1 MENSYTKYMELLE
14 EGAFD
19 FDKNNVSHLL
29 RAAAERGLKSQ
40 ILYSAMDY
48 IRENPSLTNDEA
60 IILGAKRWNLVN
72 DDV

>member
-1 MENSYTKYMELLE
+1 MELKE

-48 IRENPSLTNDEA
+48 IRDNPNLTNDEA